1 MRSQLTWTLITEL
14 VVMAAGILVLKLAAQ
29 FLGAVGFGEY
39 TLTRRA
45 IALLYLPLVLG
56 LGIAAPRYIA
66 IATAGALPGYSPRS
80 FAIATLTAGLLPA
93 LIVIVLMNL
102 SPGGASAIL
111 FGSSSMSFLVRP
123 ATIALAGLTMHSMTY
138 AVFRGR
144 GDMNLANL
152 LQLVNN
158 GIVPVTAFMFVP
170 HYAPTV
176 LTATGVTWMLTSVA
190 ALVGVMTR
198 DRTKEIAERPL
209 GEHPLGEHLRVL
221 LRFGVPRVP
230 GEFALVGLFA
240 LPALIAL
247 RTQGVVAAGQFSAG
261 MSLLSLVAG
270 VFGPVGL
277 VMLPRASAQAASG
290 DLHGLRRIVLKLL
303 GAGIVLAIAAVAT
316 GEILIPPFVRWY
328 FGKDFIPAIPV
339 FRICLLGAI
348 PYVIYVLLRNILDA
362 LDVRAVNSRNLLI
375 TLALLLVLCALR
387 TDIMSMASSLLIA
400 LTLLGVLSLWETQ
413 ARLGRRALAARVADA
428 PGIPL
433 TVPAP

>member
-14 VVMAAGILVLKLAAQ
+14 VVMAAGIFVLKLAAQ

-45 IALLYLPLVLG
+45 TALLYLPLVLG
-56 LGIAAPRYIA
+56 FGIAAPRYIA
-66 IATAGALPGYSPRS
+66 IATAGALPGYSPRL
-80 FAIATLTAGLLPA
+80 FAVATLTAGLLPA

-111 FGSSSMSFLVRP
+111 FGSAKMSFLVP
-123 ATIALAGLTMHSMTY
+123 AATIALAGLTMHSMTY

-176 LTATGVTWMLTSVA
+176 LTATGMTWMLTSVA

-198 DRTKEIAERPL
+198 DRTKEIAE
-209 GEHPLGEHLRVL
+209 HPFGDHLRIL

-240 LPALIAL
+240 LPALMAL

-290 DLHGLRRIVLKLL
+290 DLHGLRRIVLKMLA
-303 GAGIVLAIAAVAT
+303 GGIVLAIAAVAI
-316 GEILIPPFVRWY
+316 GEFLIPPFVRWY
-328 FGKDFIPAIPV
+328 FGKDFIAAIPV

-375 TLALLLVLCALR
+375 TLGLLLILSALR
-387 TDIMSMASSLLIA
+387 TDIRSMASSLVIA
-400 LTLLGVLSLWETQ
+400 LTVLGGLSLWETQ
-413 ARLGRRALAARVADA
+413 ARLGRRALASRVSDT
-428 PGIPL
+428 PTIPL

>member
-1 MRSQLTWTLITEL
+1 MRTQLTWTLITEL

-39 TLTRRA
+39 TLSRRA
-45 IALLYLPLVLG
+45 ISLLYLPLVLG

-66 IATAGALPGYSPRS
+66 IAMAGALPGYSPRS
-80 FAIATLTAGLLPA
+80 FAVATLTAGLLPA

-111 FGSSSMSFLVRP
+111 FGSTSMSFLVP
-123 ATIALAGLTMHSMTY
+123 AATIALAGLTMHSMTY

-176 LTATGVTWMLTSVA
+176 LTATGVTWMLTSGA

-198 DRTKEIAERPL
+198 DRTKETAERPL
-209 GEHPLGEHLRVL
+209 GDHLRVL

-290 DLHGLRRIVLKLL
+290 DLHGLRRIVLKML
-303 GAGIVLAIAAVAT
+303 GAGIVLAITAVAI
-316 GEILIPPFVRWY
+316 GEFLIPPFVRWY

-387 TDIMSMASSLLIA
+387 TDIISMASSLLVA

-413 ARLGRRALAARVADA
+413 ARLGRRALAAHFSDS
-428 PGIPL
+428 PSIPL

>member
-1 MRSQLTWTLITEL
+1 MRTQLTWTLITEL
-14 VVMAAGILVLKLAAQ
+14 TVMAAGILVLKLAAQ

-45 IALLYLPLVLG
+45 VSLLYLPLVLG

-66 IATAGALPGYSPRS
+66 IARAGAMPGYSPRS
-80 FAIATLTAGLLPA
+80 FAIATLTAGLVPA
-93 LIVIVLMNL
+93 LIVIVIMNL
-102 SPGGASAIL
+102 SRGGASAIL
-111 FGSSSMSFLVRP
+111 FGSASMSFLVP
-123 ATIALAGLTMHSMTY
+123 AATTALAGVTMHSMAY

-158 GIVPVTAFMFVP
+158 GIVPVTAFVFVP

-176 LTATGVTWMLTSVA
+176 LTATGVTWMLTSTA
-190 ALVGVMTR
+190 ALFGVMTR
-198 DRTKEIAERPL
+198 EREREIV
-209 GEHPLGEHLRVL
+209 EHPLGDHFRIL
-221 LRFGVPRVP
+221 LRFGIPRVP

-290 DLHGLRRIVLKLL
+290 DLHGLRRIVLKMLA
-303 GAGIVLAIAAVAT
+303 GGIVLAIAAVAI

-339 FRICLLGAI
+339 FRMCLLGAI

-387 TDIMSMASSLLIA
+387 TDIMSMAASLLVS
-400 LTLLGVLSLWETQ
+400 LTLLGILSLWETQ
-413 ARLGRRALAARVADA
+413 ARLGRRALAARVSDS

>member
-45 IALLYLPLVLG
+45 ISLLYLPLVLG

-66 IATAGALPGYSPRS
+66 IATAGALPGYSSRS
-80 FAIATLTAGLLPA
+80 FAVATLTAGLLPA
-93 LIVIVLMNL
+93 LIVIILMNL

-111 FGSSSMSFLVRP
+111 FGSTSMSFLVP
-123 ATIALAGLTMHSMTY
+123 AATIALAGLTMHSMTY

-209 GEHPLGEHLRVL
+209 SDHLRVL

-240 LPALIAL
+240 LPALLAL

-290 DLHGLRRIVLKLL
+290 DLHGLRRIVLKML
-303 GAGIVLAIAAVAT
+303 GAGIVLAIAVVAV
-316 GEILIPPFVRWY
+316 GETLIPPFVRWY
-328 FGKDFIPAIPV
+328 FGKDFIAAIPV

-400 LTLLGVLSLWETQ
+400 LTLLGALSLWETRL
-413 ARLGRRALAARVADA
+413 RLGRRALAGHVSDA
-428 PGIPL
+428 PSISL

>member
-1 MRSQLTWTLITEL
+1 MRTQLTWTLITEL

-39 TLTRRA
+39 TLSRRA
-45 IALLYLPLVLG
+45 ISLLYLPLVLG

-66 IATAGALPGYSPRS
+66 IAMAGALPGYSPRS
-80 FAIATLTAGLLPA
+80 FAVATLTAGLLPA

-111 FGSSSMSFLVRP
+111 FGSTSMSFLVP
-123 ATIALAGLTMHSMTY
+123 AATIALAGLTMHSMTY

-176 LTATGVTWMLTSVA
+176 LTATGVTWMLTSGA

-198 DRTKEIAERPL
+198 DRTKETAERPL
-209 GEHPLGEHLRVL
+209 GDHLRVL

-290 DLHGLRRIVLKLL
+290 DLRGLRRIVLRML
-303 GAGIVLAIAAVAT
+303 GAGIVLAITAVAI
-316 GEILIPPFVRWY
+316 GEFLIPPFVRWY

-387 TDIMSMASSLLIA
+387 TDIISMASSLLVA

-413 ARLGRRALAARVADA
+413 ARLGRRALAAHFSDS

>member
-45 IALLYLPLVLG
+45 ISLLYLPLVLG

-66 IATAGALPGYSPRS
+66 IATAGALPGFSPRS
-80 FAIATLTAGLLPA
+80 FAVATLTAGLLPA
-93 LIVIVLMNL
+93 LIVIILMNL

-111 FGSSSMSFLVRP
+111 FGSMSMSFLVP
-123 ATIALAGLTMHSMTY
+123 AATIALAGLTMHSMTY

-198 DRTKEIAERPL
+198 DRTKEISERPL
-209 GEHPLGEHLRVL
+209 SDHLRVL

-277 VMLPRASAQAASG
+277 VLLPRASAQAASG
-290 DLHGLRRIVLKLL
+290 DLHGLRRIVLKML
-303 GAGIVLAIAAVAT
+303 GAGIVLAIAAVAV

-413 ARLGRRALAARVADA
+413 LRLGRRALAGRVSDA
-428 PGIPL
+428 PSIPL

>member
-45 IALLYLPLVLG
+45 ISLLYLPLVLG

-66 IATAGALPGYSPRS
+66 IATAGALPGFSPRS
-80 FAIATLTAGLLPA
+80 FAVATLTAGLLPA
-93 LIVIVLMNL
+93 LIVIILMNL
-102 SPGGASAIL
+102 RPGGASAIL
-111 FGSSSMSFLVRP
+111 FGSTSMSFLVP
-123 ATIALAGLTMHSMTY
+123 AATIALAGLTMHSMTY

-198 DRTKEIAERPL
+198 DRTKEISERPL
-209 GEHPLGEHLRVL
+209 SDHLRVL

-277 VMLPRASAQAASG
+277 VLLPRASAQAASG
-290 DLHGLRRIVLKLL
+290 DLHGLRRIVLKML
-303 GAGIVLAIAAVAT
+303 GAGIVLAIAAVAV

-387 TDIMSMASSLLIA
+387 SDILSMASSLLIA
-400 LTLLGVLSLWETQ
+400 LTLLGLLSLWETQ
-413 ARLGRRALAARVADA
+413 LRLGRRALAGRVSDT
-428 PGIPL
+428 PSIPL

>member
-39 TLTRRA
+39 TLSRRA
-45 IALLYLPLVLG
+45 ISLLYLPLVLG

-66 IATAGALPGYSPRS
+66 IAKAGALPGYSPRS
-80 FAIATLTAGLLPA
+80 FAVATLTAGLLPA
-93 LIVIVLMNL
+93 LIVIALMNL

-111 FGSSSMSFLVRP
+111 FGSTSMSYLVP
-123 ATIALAGLTMHSMTY
+123 AATIALAGLTMHTMTY

-198 DRTKEIAERPL
+198 DRTKAEIAERPL
-209 GEHPLGEHLRVL
+209 GDHLRVL

-290 DLHGLRRIVLKLL
+290 DLHGLRGIVLKMLA
-303 GAGIVLAIAAVAT
+303 AGIVLAIAAVAI
-316 GEILIPPFVRWY
+316 GEFLIPPFVRWY

-375 TLALLLVLCALR
+375 TLGLLLVLCALR
-387 TDIMSMASSLLIA
+387 TDITSMASSLVIA
-400 LTLLGVLSLWETQ
+400 LTLLGILSLWETQ
-413 ARLGRRALAARVADA
+413 ARLGRRALAAARVSES
-428 PGIPL
+428 PNIPL

>member
-1 MRSQLTWTLITEL
+1 
-14 VVMAAGILVLKLAAQ
+14 
-29 FLGAVGFGEY
+29 
-39 TLTRRA
+39 
-45 IALLYLPLVLG
+45 
-56 LGIAAPRYIA
+56 
-66 IATAGALPGYSPRS
+66 
-80 FAIATLTAGLLPA
+80 
-93 LIVIVLMNL
+93 
-102 SPGGASAIL
+102 
-111 FGSSSMSFLVRP
+111 
-123 ATIALAGLTMHSMTY
+123 MTY

-176 LTATGVTWMLTSVA
+176 LTATGLTWMLTSVA

-198 DRTKEIAERPL
+198 DRTKEIPARPL
-209 GEHPLGEHLRVL
+209 GDHLRVL

-270 VFGPVGL
+270 AFGPVGL
-277 VMLPRASAQAASG
+277 VLLPRASAQAASG
-290 DLHGLRRIVLKLL
+290 DLHGLRSIVLKML
-303 GAGIVLAIAAVAT
+303 GAGIVLAIAAVAI
-316 GEILIPPFVRWY
+316 GEFLIPPFVRWY
-328 FGKDFIPAIPV
+328 FGKAFIPAIPV

-348 PYVIYVLLRNILDA
+348 PYAIYVLLRNILDA

-375 TLALLLVLCALR
+375 TLALLLILCALR
-387 TDIMSMASSLLIA
+387 TEIISMAYSLLIA
-400 LTLLGVLSLWETQ
+400 LTVLGVLSLWETQ
-413 ARLGRRALAARVADA
+413 ARLGRRALAAHVSDS
-428 PGIPL
+428 PSIPL

>member
-1 MRSQLTWTLITEL
+1 MRAQLTWTLITEL

-45 IALLYLPLVLG
+45 ISLLYLPLVLG

-66 IATAGALPGYSPRS
+66 IAMAGALPSYSPRS

-93 LIVIVLMNL
+93 LTVIVLMNL

-111 FGSSSMSFLVRP
+111 FGSKSMSFLVP
-123 ATIALAGLTMHSMTY
+123 AATIALAGLTMHSMTY

-176 LTATGVTWMLTSVA
+176 LSATGMTWMLTSVA
-190 ALVGVMTR
+190 ALFGVMTR
-198 DRTKEIAERPL
+198 DRTKETAERPL
-209 GEHPLGEHLRVL
+209 SDHLRVL

-290 DLHGLRRIVLKLL
+290 DLHGLRRIVLKMLA
-303 GAGIVLAIAAVAT
+303 AGIVLAIIAVAS
-316 GEILIPPFVRWY
+316 GEFLIPPFVRWY
-328 FGKDFIPAIPV
+328 FGKAFIPAIPV
-339 FRICLLGAI
+339 FRICLLGVI

-387 TDIMSMASSLLIA
+387 TDIISMASSLLIA
-400 LTLLGVLSLWETQ
+400 LTLLGALSLWETQ
-413 ARLGRRALAARVADA
+413 ARLGRRALATHLSDS
-428 PGIPL
+428 PSIPL